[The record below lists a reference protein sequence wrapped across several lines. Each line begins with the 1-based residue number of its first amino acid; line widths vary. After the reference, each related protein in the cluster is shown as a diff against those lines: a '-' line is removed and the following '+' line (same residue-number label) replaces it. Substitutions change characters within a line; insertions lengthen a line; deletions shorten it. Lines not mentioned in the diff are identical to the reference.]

1 MRVWTVEEL
10 DLVHPLPD
18 GWSWKYE
25 CDSWWAVLGD
35 EDDAERASCFIWTD
49 DRDRFGSAAGT
60 LGCHDAPADVALAV
74 ILASKGLDSM
84 DAMARATVFESVR
97 AAIDRQS
104 KKAKAEVAR
113 LTAMVKFNATGLTEE
128 DKSIGIPACYAWR
141 ITEEQIALQ
150 AAHAQLAAV
159 RQVWL
164 AVSCEVDDGANGK
177 VKA

>member
-1 MRVWTVEEL
+1 VTARVWTKAEL
-10 DLVHPLPD
+10 DGTHGLPTKA
-18 GWSWKYE
+18 WSWAFDE
-25 CDSWWAVLGD
+25 QVGWHVRGPLNTTICIDHCGD
-35 EDDAERASCFIWTD
+35 VVALAGGT
-49 DRDRFGSAAGT
+49 DRF
-60 LGCHDAPADVALAV
+60 DPPADVALAV

-84 DAMARATVFESVR
+84 EAMARATVFESVR

-128 DKSIGIPACYAWR
+128 DNSIGIPACHAWR

-164 AVSCEVDDGANGK
+164 AVSCEVDNGAKGT